1 MQELTMNE
9 IEQVNGGWI
18 PVAIFAG
25 RVALGWASSTLYND
39 AW

>member
-1 MQELTMNE
+1 MKELTLKE

-18 PVAIFAG
+18 PLAIFAG
-25 RVALGWASSTLYND
+25 RVAVGWAGAVLYNR